1 MFVNVFFFS
10 NGSDTEIDWKAYM
23 QEVSGYLNG
32 ETNYIKLRGDT
43 GPLVYPAGFVYAY
56 SALYYLT
63 DLGKDILTGQW
74 MFMGLY
80 LVTLGVV
87 FSIYSKDKS
96 VRVVGMYHCCEELE
110 Q

>member
-1 MFVNVFFFS
+1 
-10 NGSDTEIDWKAYM
+10 M
-23 QEVSGYLNG
+23 QEVSGYLSG
-32 ETNYIKLRGDT
+32 ETNYMKLRGDT
-43 GPLVYPAGFVYAY
+43 GPLVYPAGFVYVY

-63 DLGKDILTGQW
+63 DLGMDILTGQW

-96 VRVVGMYHCCEELE
+96 VSAVGVCHCSEELD
-110 Q
+110 QWDTNQACSICRCLHMY